1 MWTVYVKS
9 CSCLFT
15 AAYKISK
22 DKSLENIFHLHQ
34 VKFVKLN
41 MYKITKMRSHKG
53 CDLIEAFLWL
63 VINVGHYFFS
73 KDKSSH
79 FKIQVVTE
87 CPTARVKF

>member
-1 MWTVYVKS
+1 
-9 CSCLFT
+9 
-15 AAYKISK
+15 
-22 DKSLENIFHLHQ
+22 
-34 VKFVKLN
+34 